1 MSNLGQKLKDIREKM
16 GLNQTEFG
24 EMLGKSR
31 SAYQALENNQTSP
44 PFEEIKRIAEVLQIP
59 VHDLVPE
66 LISFTNQQNSGH
78 IGVMFVE
85 TMTIQTYNASTD
97 DTHRDLT
104 AENTILKEKI
114 ALLEE
119 QNRLLHNLLERMN
132 VK

>member
-44 PFEEIKRIAEVLQIP
+44 PFDEIKRIAEILQIP
-59 VHDLVPE
+59 VHDLAPE

-78 IGVMFVE
+78 IGVMFVG
-85 TMTIQTYNASTD
+85 TIQTYNASTD

-104 AENTILKEKI
+104 TENMILKEKI

-119 QNRLLHNLLERMN
+119 QNRLLHNLLERLN